1 MSEPFLQTMEK
12 GTKCLIE
19 GSMLEWIYYVR
30 LKTLPDDYFPR
41 HSLVR
46 GTSDSLRNSL
56 VALLYSPEL
65 VVRDVITGLGS
76 LIMMGMTIT

>member
-30 LKTLPDDYFPR
+30 LKTLPDDYFPTFPGKR
-41 HSLVR
+41 DIRFTEELT
-46 GTSDSLRNSL
+46 GG
-56 VALLYSPEL
+56 SPL
-65 VVRDVITGLGS
+65 
-76 LIMMGMTIT
+76 